1 MTSKLKLGQTLF
13 LFLLTLAL
21 TSYLA
26 RQLQLMPPQA
36 LMTDLISP
44 NLPPFSQGHLFG
56 TDNLGRDLASMLWT
70 GALGTMAVALTAALS
85 AAFFGYLFG
94 AVSALIGGI
103 IDNFLM
109 RLVDALL
116 SIPSIILLLTISAL
130 ITAPEFTKLLP
141 DLLLRALSVSS
152 YSDGLLP
159 FFSVVAAIAATGWL
173 ESARVAR
180 ALVLKLKEE
189 DYFIAAQ
196 SLGAGSWHL
205 LRQHILPA
213 LVGIA
218 LLEATLLTADAIIM
232 ESGLSFLGLGLGAS
246 TPSWGSMLRDAQ
258 PGLLAGNFWAALLPG
273 LLISTAVIAIHLL
286 CEGYMD
292 TVSHGIR
299 TRAR

>member
-1 MTSKLKLGQTLF
+1 MPCSTKDWSYHDKQTKTGTDTVFVFVDSGFDQLF
-13 LFLLTLAL
+13 STPAATNATTGINDRFDLTH
-21 TSYLA
+21 
-26 RQLQLMPPQA
+26 
-36 LMTDLISP
+36 
-44 NLPPFSQGHLFG
+44 LPPFSQGHLFG

-103 IDNFLM
+103 VDNFLM

-189 DYFIAAQ
+189 DYFVAAQ
-196 SLGAGSWHL
+196 SPGAG
-205 LRQHILPA
+205 PA
-213 LVGIA
+213 
-218 LLEATLLTADAIIM
+218 
-232 ESGLSFLGLGLGAS
+232 
-246 TPSWGSMLRDAQ
+246 P
-258 PGLLAGNFWAALLPG
+258 
-273 LLISTAVIAIHLL
+273 
-286 CEGYMD
+286 
-292 TVSHGIR
+292 
-299 TRAR
+299 